1 MDLYTVGGGKCQ
13 EETIMRKHT
22 GFALSQRTLSRRC
35 TAVSALVAVLFSLTL
50 IGQLNASEQFG
61 KVEYLPPKVEGTK
74 HGADPIK
81 GHVIFDKEKKSVEFQ
96 NEKGQQVVSIPYDK
110 IKSILYEKASRPRY
124 AEAILI
130 SPFFL
135 FSKTKKHFLTFQ
147 YTDEK
152 GEGKFMMLHLDKSVA
167 TDVVNTAEAD
177 TGQKATREEEK

>member
-1 MDLYTVGGGKCQ
+1 MKKGNSNLRSKKTMGNL
-13 EETIMRKHT
+13 T
-22 GFALSQRTLSRRC
+22 GFVLVPGWPVSPRRIIS
-35 TAVSALVAVLFSLTL
+35 VFLAVLLWSTLTGEL
-50 IGQLNASEQFG
+50 YAAEQFG
-61 KVEYLPPKVEGTK
+61 KVEYLPPKVEGQK
-74 HGADPIK
+74 HGADPLK
-81 GHVIFDKEKKSVEFQ
+81 GHVIFDNEKKSVEFQ
-96 NEKGQQVVSIPYDK
+96 NEKGQQIVSIPYDK
-110 IKSILYEKASRPRY
+110 IRSILYEKTSRPRY

-177 TGQKATREEEK
+177 TGRKVTREEER